1 LRVYFLKLC
10 PIIAGTT
17 GIDVL
22 MREIRTLKSKVNNLE
37 KNQGSIST
45 VFFAANYVNCGPIEY
60 MFFNSSDTIIY
71 NNVLSNQGNGLD
83 AEAGVFNA
91 PKSGTY
97 SFSFTGTFT
106 SNKLKTWNALRVR
119 KNGQRDSRVFYNIS
133 PDSRS
138 PFSAASTTSIKWFM
152 ALKIH
157 DEIQMEITDGN
168 IRTTCGVP
176 ASFSGVLMEEN

>member
-1 LRVYFLKLC
+1 
-10 PIIAGTT
+10 
-17 GIDVL
+17 
-22 MREIRTLKSKVNNLE
+22 MREIRTLKSKVKNLE
-37 KNQGSIST
+37 KNQGSISS

-106 SNKLKTWNALRVR
+106 SNKLITSNGLRVR
-119 KNGQRDSRVFYNIS
+119 KNGQRDNRVFYNIS
-133 PDSRS
+133 PDNRS
-138 PFSAASTTSIKWFM
+138 PFSASTTSIKWFM
-152 ALKIH
+152 ALKLH
-157 DEIQMEITDGN
+157 DEIQIEITNGK